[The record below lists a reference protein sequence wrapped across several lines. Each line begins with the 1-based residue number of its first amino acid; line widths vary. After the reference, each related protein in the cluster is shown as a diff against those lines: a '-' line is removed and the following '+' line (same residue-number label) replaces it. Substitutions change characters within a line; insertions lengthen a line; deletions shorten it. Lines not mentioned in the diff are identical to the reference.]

1 MKILAFGD
9 IHFHHTHRFSHITPD
24 GFTVRELEHLQC
36 ADVILDLVEKEK
48 IDKVVFLG
56 DLWSVVGDN
65 MSCQTLHAVTEF
77 FYKFAE
83 KHINIYAIVGNHDLG
98 SHIGNRYS
106 HKLKP
111 FMSWTNMYVYDKP
124 TITENFVYMPY
135 CISDEQAQ
143 TFLENIPDKE
153 NKIVFSHLE
162 IKGFPLGNGIETQH
176 GVELSLLKQFKMV
189 LQGHYHCGGSLGK
202 NIQIAGSTQRLSFKD
217 QGKARDNI
225 LIYDTET
232 NTVERRSFNC
242 PDWLTFTDDNI
253 DDILKISNDNYVKL
267 DITTDLLLTP
277 EIKAKLSHMKGTDI
291 HIDIT
296 RLSINRNITEE
307 VQPENEVDIIT
318 QFVNKSDN
326 DEEQKKELINEGIRL
341 LDRVKNT

>member
-9 IHFHHTHRFSHITPD
+9 IHFHHTHRFSHITPE

-36 ADVILDLVEKEK
+36 ADVIIDLVEKEK
-48 IDKVVFLG
+48 IDRVVFLG

-111 FMSWTNMYVYDKP
+111 FMSWANMYVYDKP
-124 TITENFVYMPY
+124 TVDNNFVYMPY

-143 TFLENIPDKE
+143 AFLENIPNKE
-153 NKIVFSHLE
+153 NKIIFSHLE

-189 LQGHYHCGGSLGK
+189 LQGHYHSGTSFGK

-217 QGKARDNI
+217 QGKARNNI

-232 NTVERRSFNC
+232 NTIERRSFNC
-242 PDWLTFTDDNI
+242 PDWLIFTDDNI
-253 DDILKISNDNYVKL
+253 DDVLKISDDNYVKL

-277 EIKAKLSHMKGTDI
+277 EIKEKLSHVKGTDI

-296 RLSINRNITEE
+296 RLSINRNVTEE
-307 VQPENEVDIIT
+307 VQPENEIDVIT
-318 QFVNKSDN
+318 QFINKSDN
-326 DEEQKKELINEGIRL
+326 TDEEKKELIDEGIRL

>member
-1 MKILAFGD
+1 
-9 IHFHHTHRFSHITPD
+9 
-24 GFTVRELEHLQC
+24 
-36 ADVILDLVEKEK
+36 
-48 IDKVVFLG
+48 
-56 DLWSVVGDN
+56 
-65 MSCQTLHAVTEF
+65 
-77 FYKFAE
+77 
-83 KHINIYAIVGNHDLG
+83 
-98 SHIGNRYS
+98 
-106 HKLKP
+106 
-111 FMSWTNMYVYDKP
+111 MSWANMYVYDKP
-124 TITENFVYMPY
+124 TIDAYNPDFVYMPY

-189 LQGHYHCGGSLGK
+189 LQGHYHSGTSFSK

-232 NTVERRSFNC
+232 NTIERRSFNC

-253 DDILKISNDNYVKL
+253 DDVLKISNDNYVKL

-277 EIKAKLSHMKGTDI
+277 EIKEKLSHVKGTDI

-296 RLSINRNITEE
+296 RLSINRNVTEE
-307 VQPENEVDIIT
+307 VQPENEIDVIT
-318 QFVNKSDN
+318 QFINKSDN
-326 DEEQKKELINEGIRL
+326 TDEEKKELIDEGIRL

>member
-36 ADVILDLVEKEK
+36 ADVIIDLVEKEK

-56 DLWSVVGDN
+56 DLFGPVGD
-65 MSCQTLHAVTEF
+65 SLSGQTLAAVS
-77 FYKFAE
+77 KFISKIAD
-83 KHINIYAIVGNHDLG
+83 KAQIDLIVGNHDRCSSNDIANL
-98 SHIGNRYS
+98 
-106 HKLKP
+106 HKLEVFK
-111 FMSWTNMYVYDKP
+111 NYQNVNVYDAP
-124 TITENFVYMPY
+124 AIQSNFIYAPY
-135 CISDEQAQ
+135 CNSDQYIQ
-143 TFLENIPDKE
+143 SFLENIQDKE

-162 IKGFPLGNGIETQH
+162 IKGFSLGNGIETQH

-189 LQGHYHCGGSLGK
+189 LQGHYHCGGSLSK

-232 NTVERRSFNC
+232 NAVERRSFNC

-253 DDILKISNDNYVKL
+253 DNVLKISNDNYVKL
-267 DITTDLLLTP
+267 DITTDLLLTSK
-277 EIKAKLSHMKGTDI
+277 IKDKLSHMKGTDI

-296 RLSINRNITEE
+296 RLSINRNVTEE

-341 LDRVKNT
+341 LERVKNT

>member
-1 MKILAFGD
+1 
-9 IHFHHTHRFSHITPD
+9 
-24 GFTVRELEHLQC
+24 
-36 ADVILDLVEKEK
+36 
-48 IDKVVFLG
+48 
-56 DLWSVVGDN
+56 
-65 MSCQTLHAVTEF
+65 
-77 FYKFAE
+77 
-83 KHINIYAIVGNHDLG
+83 
-98 SHIGNRYS
+98 
-106 HKLKP
+106 
-111 FMSWTNMYVYDKP
+111 MSWANMYVYDKP
-124 TITENFVYMPY
+124 TVDNNFVYMPY

-143 TFLENIPDKE
+143 TFLENIPNKE

-189 LQGHYHCGGSLGK
+189 LQGHYHSGTSFGK

-217 QGKARDNI
+217 QGKARNNI

-232 NTVERRSFNC
+232 NTIERRSFNC

-253 DDILKISNDNYVKL
+253 DDVLKISDDNYVKL

-277 EIKAKLSHMKGTDI
+277 EIKEKLSHVKGTDI

-296 RLSINRNITEE
+296 RLSIKRDITEE
-307 VQPENEVDIIT
+307 IQPENEIDVIT
-318 QFVNKSDN
+318 QFINKSDN
-326 DEEQKKELINEGIRL
+326 SEEQKKELIDEGIRL

>member
-36 ADVILDLVEKEK
+36 ADVILNLVKQEN

-56 DLWSVVGDN
+56 DLWSVVGDS
-65 MSCQTLHAVTEF
+65 MSCQTLSAVTEF
-77 FYKFAE
+77 FAKLTKEIEIFV
-83 KHINIYAIVGNHDLG
+83 IVGNHDVG
-98 SHIGNRYS
+98 GHINNQYS
-106 HKLKP
+106 HKLMP
-111 FMSWTNMYVYDKP
+111 FDYWNNIYVYDTP
-124 TITENFVYMPY
+124 TVENNFVYMPY

-143 TFLENIPDKE
+143 SFLENVSDKE

-162 IKGFPLGNGIETQH
+162 IKDFPLGNGIKTQH
-176 GVELSLLKQFKMV
+176 GVELSLLKKFKMV
-189 LQGHYHCGGSLGK
+189 LQGHYHGGGSLGK

-253 DDILKISNDNYVKL
+253 DDVLKISNDNYVKL

-277 EIKAKLSHMKGTDI
+277 EIKNKLSHMKGTDI

-296 RLSINRNITEE
+296 RLSINRNVTEE

>member
-9 IHFHHTHRFSHITPD
+9 IHFHHTHRFSHITPE

-36 ADVILDLVEKEK
+36 ADVIIDLVEKEK
-48 IDKVVFLG
+48 IDRVVFLG

-83 KHINIYAIVGNHDLG
+83 KHVNIYAIVGNHDLG

-111 FMSWTNMYVYDKP
+111 FMSWANMYVYDKP
-124 TITENFVYMPY
+124 TINNNFVYMPY

-143 TFLENIPDKE
+143 AFLENIPNKE

-189 LQGHYHCGGSLGK
+189 LQGHYHSGTSFGK

-217 QGKARDNI
+217 QGKARNNI

-232 NTVERRSFNC
+232 NTIERRSFNC

-253 DDILKISNDNYVKL
+253 DDVLKISNDNYVKL
-267 DITTDLLLTP
+267 DITTDLLLTH
-277 EIKAKLSHMKGTDI
+277 EIKEKLSHVKGTDI

-296 RLSINRNITEE
+296 RLSINRNVTEE
-307 VQPENEVDIIT
+307 VQPENEIEVIT
-318 QFVNKSDN
+318 QFINKSDN
-326 DEEQKKELINEGIRL
+326 TDEEKKELIDEGIRL